1 MSDDDKPPKDI
12 ILVEEVSALLGP
24 PRMAIYRLS
33 SSDPDFPKPF
43 KIGKR
48 LFWKRADILAYRDLK
63 QKQYAER
70 SDPSSPWRL
79 RKEAAKARKLT
90 EAWRA
95 SQERKPK
102 DDE

>member
-1 MSDDDKPPKDI
+1 MSDDSKPPKDV
-12 ILVEEVSALLGP
+12 ILIEEVCELLGP
-24 PRMAIYRLS
+24 PRRVIYKLS

-79 RKEAAKARKLT
+79 KKEAAKARKFV
-90 EAWRA
+90 EVWRDG
-95 SQERKPK
+95 QEPK
-102 DDE
+102 QQEDE